1 MQTQKK
7 AGVVAQLVEQR
18 TENPCVTGSI
28 PVDATK
34 EPPKAYKQ
42 LCAFFVQIPKQSQEM
57 SLEEKINAD
66 IKAAMLNKDR
76 EALESLR
83 AIKSAILLE
92 KTSKTGAELNE
103 ATETALLQRLIK
115 QRREAADI
123 YKQQNRDDLYS
134 AEMQQVAV
142 IERYM
147 PEQMSAEEVEK
158 ALKQIIA
165 QTGATSMKDMGRVM
179 GMATKQFAGKADNK
193 TVSEMVKKM
202 LS

>member
-1 MQTQKK
+1 
-7 AGVVAQLVEQR
+7 
-18 TENPCVTGSI
+18 
-28 PVDATK
+28 
-34 EPPKAYKQ
+34 
-42 LCAFFVQIPKQSQEM
+42 M

-66 IKAAMLNKDR
+66 IKTAMLNKDR
-76 EALESLR
+76 GTLESLR

-92 KTSKTGAELNE
+92 KTSKAGGELDE
-103 ATETALLQRLIK
+103 AAETAMLQRLIK

-123 YKQQNRDDLYS
+123 YKQQNRDDLYA
-134 AEMQQVAV
+134 AEMEQAAV

-147 PEQMSAEEVEK
+147 PEQMSAEEVEN
-158 ALKQIIA
+158 ALREIIA
-165 QTGATSMKDMGRVM
+165 QTGATSMKDMGKVM

>member
-1 MQTQKK
+1 MS
-7 AGVVAQLVEQR
+7 LVQFQSMPQR
-18 TENPCVTGSI
+18 KTEKHARNCVLFLYK
-28 PVDATK
+28 PTK
-34 EPPKAYKQ
+34 LK
-42 LCAFFVQIPKQSQEM
+42 VM

-66 IKAAMLNKDR
+66 IKTAMLNKDR
-76 EALESLR
+76 GTLESLR

-92 KTSKTGAELNE
+92 KTSKAGGELNE
-103 ATETALLQRLIK
+103 AAETAMLQRLIK

-123 YKQQNRDDLYS
+123 YKQQNRDDLYA
-134 AEMQQVAV
+134 AEMEQAAV
-142 IERYM
+142 IERYL

-158 ALKQIIA
+158 ALREIIA
-165 QTGATSMKDMGRVM
+165 QTGASSMKDMGKVM

>member
-1 MQTQKK
+1 MQSQKK

-28 PVDATK
+28 PVDATNK
-34 EPPKAYKQ
+34 TEKHARNCVLFLY
-42 LCAFFVQIPKQSQEM
+42 QSTKLKDM

-66 IKAAMLNKDR
+66 IKTAMLNKDR
-76 EALESLR
+76 GTLESLR

-92 KTSKTGAELNE
+92 KTSKTGGELDE
-103 ATETALLQRLIK
+103 AAETAMLQRLIK

-123 YKQQNRDDLYS
+123 YKQQNRDDLYA
-134 AEMQQVAV
+134 AEMEQAAV

-147 PEQMSAEEVEK
+147 PEQMSAEEVET
-158 ALKQIIA
+158 ALRAIIA
-165 QTGATSMKDMGRVM
+165 QTGASSMKDMGKVM

>member
-1 MQTQKK
+1 M
-7 AGVVAQLVEQR
+7 
-18 TENPCVTGSI
+18 
-28 PVDATK
+28 
-34 EPPKAYKQ
+34 
-42 LCAFFVQIPKQSQEM
+42 QIPKQSQEM

>member
-1 MQTQKK
+1 
-7 AGVVAQLVEQR
+7 
-18 TENPCVTGSI
+18 
-28 PVDATK
+28 
-34 EPPKAYKQ
+34 
-42 LCAFFVQIPKQSQEM
+42 M

-66 IKAAMLNKDR
+66 IKAAMLEKDR

-103 ATETALLQRLIK
+103 ATETSLLQRLIK

-123 YKQQNRDDLYS
+123 YKQQNRDDLYD
-134 AEMQQVAV
+134 AEMKQVSV

-147 PEQMSAEEVEK
+147 PEQMSAEDVEK